1 MVSFFKTSLQN
12 IIAVQSHSAL
22 SQEDTNRLNWLF
34 GNAQLLDATEI
45 NERFVGPRREMIT
58 PWSTTAVEIT
68 QNMGIEGI
76 LRIEEYFSADPSQ
89 EHDPMLQRVYDQLN
103 QKVFDIDVE
112 PEPIYLIDDI
122 AAYNE
127 QEGLALSQEE
137 IDYLD
142 GVSKKMNRKL
152 TDGEVFGF

>member
-58 PWSTTAVEIT
+58 P
-68 QNMGIEGI
+68 
-76 LRIEEYFSADPSQ
+76 
-89 EHDPMLQRVYDQLN
+89 
-103 QKVFDIDVE
+103 
-112 PEPIYLIDDI
+112 
-122 AAYNE
+122 
-127 QEGLALSQEE
+127 
-137 IDYLD
+137 
-142 GVSKKMNRKL
+142 
-152 TDGEVFGF
+152 